1 MFGDGDELHL
11 PDGTDFGTVDAID
24 RKARTLDVKKRGAQA
39 EIHPSALFAHSF
51 VNTDVLADSLLRIAD
66 DVVEH
71 GMSSGPQYRA
81 AREIL
86 LRHPPR
92 LGPGVFEMRED
103 ETPAQFAI
111 RVAADLNDT
120 VLAIQGPPGAGK
132 TYTGA
137 RMICE
142 LVRNGARV
150 GVTAVSHKVIGNLL
164 EGVD

>member
-1 MFGDGDELHL
+1 MTWSNTASLAGRSTEPLVKSCFAAHL
-11 PDGTDFGTVDAID
+11 DSV
-24 RKARTLDVKKRGAQA
+24 QA
-39 EIHPSALFAHSF
+39 
-51 VNTDVLADSLLRIAD
+51 
-66 DVVEH
+66 
-71 GMSSGPQYRA
+71 M
-81 AREIL
+81 
-86 LRHPPR
+86 
-92 LGPGVFEMRED
+92 FEMRED

-111 RVAADLNDT
+111 RIAADLDDT

-164 EGVD
+164 EAVMKAADEWGIKVAAPKGNAE